1 MVGGVLATTALGLA
15 GPGAQ
20 AQEQLAQTIGAWTV
34 ECHQTEAGGRESQL
48 RNDEDGRPALDQT
61 RLLSFTLH
69 DGRNEAEGLLR
80 ITEFELPRRL
90 QVELAFGSEILT
102 IEGVGRRGR
111 LAARFAMPRP
121 ELPEIAAAD
130 RVAVR
135 FTDGQGQPQEL
146 AISTEGLAEALSA
159 ADDIL

>member
-34 ECHQTEAGGRESQL
+34 ECHQTEAGGRECQL

-135 FTDGQGQPQEL
+135 FADGQGQPQEL

-159 ADDIL
+159 ADDFL